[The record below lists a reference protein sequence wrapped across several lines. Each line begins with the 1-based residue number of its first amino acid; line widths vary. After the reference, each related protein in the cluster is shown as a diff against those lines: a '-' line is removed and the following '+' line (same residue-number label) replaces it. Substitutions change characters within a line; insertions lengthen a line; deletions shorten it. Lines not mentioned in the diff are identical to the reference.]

1 MRLKKEVIN
10 IMKVLLNV
18 TLGELDDKINRQ
30 ILVDE
35 NISLT
40 DLCEFVIVS
49 MNGRK
54 IPIYEL
60 EYNKIVYYPDI
71 IEEDE
76 MHKSLL
82 GLTLKKLDLKN
93 GKSFCIEYNFEKSYY
108 FDLTVDNL
116 IENSNDNANV
126 YFKVLSGS
134 GYGLIDDKDSFHL
147 KALFNPPRRENY
159 DSYYTKSEKEYL
171 QKRFDVV
178 EVNKW
183 IDDYNKDR
191 NDMFKP
197 KQYIFNVSLEEFNKE
212 IKRKILVNSDIMIND
227 FCKRVIVSMN
237 GDLSHGFGIKIGKE
251 YLEEDYNEVELF
263 YLNLKEKQRLKIIY
277 DWGDSWCFN
286 LTLSKIIDGD
296 NEKDFEVLSGSG
308 YGIIDDCGGT
318 YGLYEIFNGESDYL
332 EKRDINDFDLE
343 KCNKEVEKV

>member
-134 GYGLIDDKDSFHL
+134 GYG
-147 KALFNPPRRENY
+147 
-159 DSYYTKSEKEYL
+159 
-171 QKRFDVV
+171 
-178 EVNKW
+178 
-183 IDDYNKDR
+183 
-191 NDMFKP
+191 
-197 KQYIFNVSLEEFNKE
+197 
-212 IKRKILVNSDIMIND
+212 
-227 FCKRVIVSMN
+227 
-237 GDLSHGFGIKIGKE
+237 
-251 YLEEDYNEVELF
+251 
-263 YLNLKEKQRLKIIY
+263 
-277 DWGDSWCFN
+277 
-286 LTLSKIIDGD
+286 
-296 NEKDFEVLSGSG
+296 
-308 YGIIDDCGGT
+308 IIDDCGGT

>member
-1 MRLKKEVIN
+1 
-10 IMKVLLNV
+10 MKVLLNV
-18 TLGELDDKINRQ
+18 TLGELEDKINRQ

-35 NISLT
+35 NISLI
-40 DLCEFVIVS
+40 DLCEFVIIS

-71 IEEDE
+71 IEEGQKR
-76 MHKSLL
+76 KSLI
-82 GLTLKKLDLKN
+82 GLSLKKLNLKK
-93 GKSFCIEYNFEKSYY
+93 GKSFCIEYNFEKLYY
-108 FDLTVDNL
+108 FDLVVDNL
-116 IENSNDNANV
+116 IEEDNDNENV
-126 YFKVLSGS
+126 YFKVLSGK
-134 GYGLIDDKDSFHL
+134 GYGLIDDKDLFYL
-147 KALFNPPRRENY
+147 KLLFMPKWKDD

-171 QKRFDVV
+171 QKSFDVV

-183 IDDYNKDR
+183 IDDYKKDR

-197 KQYIFNVSLEEFNKE
+197 KQYIFNVSLEEFNRE
-212 IKRKILVNSDIMIND
+212 IKRKILVNSDILID
-227 FCKRVIVSMN
+227 SFCKKVIVSMN
-237 GDLSHGFGIKIGKE
+237 GDLSHDFGIKIGKE
-251 YLEEDYNEVELF
+251 YLEEDYNELELF

-286 LTLSKIIDGD
+286 LTLSKIIDVN
-296 NEKDFEVLSGSG
+296 NEKDFEVLSGKG

-318 YGLYEIFNGESDYL
+318 YGLYEIFNGESDFL

-343 KCNKEVEKV
+343 KCNKKVQKIR